1 MTSREAIE
9 LVRGVCAGGLIG
21 VDVVEVAPSLE
32 ATAATS
38 LMGTRIAVEAMAF
51 HAGASR

>member
-1 MTSREAIE
+1 
-9 LVRGVCAGGLIG
+9 LVG

-38 LMGTRIAVEAMAF
+38 LIGIRIAVEAKAF
-51 HAGASR
+51 HAGASL